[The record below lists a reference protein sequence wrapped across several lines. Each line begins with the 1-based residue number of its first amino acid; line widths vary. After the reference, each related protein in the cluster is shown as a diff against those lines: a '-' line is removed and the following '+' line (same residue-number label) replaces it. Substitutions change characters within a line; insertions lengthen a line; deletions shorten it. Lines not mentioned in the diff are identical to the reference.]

1 MTQKIAHVVG
11 IDISKDQLDVAC
23 LPVGHD
29 QQFPNCKVG
38 LQALVKWLGTVELNR
53 VIFEA
58 SGRYHKGLEHA
69 LADANIPYVK
79 VNALYARRFS
89 QSLGRRAKTDKID
102 ARMLAA
108 MGTALPLD
116 LSQPNSDVVEKLHDL
131 VLAREALI
139 KDRTA
144 ARNRSSTFSQAIL
157 KRQNEQ
163 RLKQIERHLKAHESE
178 CLAIIAS
185 DDELKRLFAILSS
198 IPGVGTTT
206 TITMLAE
213 MPELGNMDK
222 RQTAALAGL
231 APMTRESGNWKG
243 KSFIQGGRGKLRHA
257 LYMPALVAIR
267 YNPTL
272 KVKYDDLIQRGKPFK
287 VAITVIMRKLIIIA
301 NALVRDNRKW
311 SDNIA

>member
-1 MTQKIAHVVG
+1 MTKKIAHVVG

-23 LPVGHD
+23 SPTTND
-29 QQFPNCKVG
+29 QQFPNCEVG
-38 LQALVKWLGTVELNR
+38 HQALVKWLGTIELNR

-58 SGRYHKGLEHA
+58 SGRYHNGLEHA
-69 LADANIPYVK
+69 LSDANIPYVK
-79 VNALYARRFS
+79 ANALYARRFS
-89 QSLGRRAKTDKID
+89 QSMGRRAKTDKID
-102 ARMLAA
+102 AAMLAI
-108 MGTALPLD
+108 MGAALPLE
-116 LSQPNSDVVEKLHDL
+116 LSQPNSDVVEKLHAL

-144 ARNRSSTFSQAIL
+144 ARNRSSTLSQTIL
-157 KRQNEQ
+157 KRHNEQ
-163 RLKQIERHLKAHESE
+163 RLKQIERHLKALESE

-185 DDELKRLFAILSS
+185 DDELKRLFTIVSS

-206 TITMLAE
+206 AITMLAE
-213 MPELGNMDK
+213 MPELGTMDK

-267 YNPTL
+267 HNPTL
-272 KVKYDDLIQRGKPFK
+272 KAKYEDLIQRGKPFK
-287 VAITVIMRKLIIIA
+287 VAITAIMRKLITIA
-301 NALVRDNRKW
+301 NALIRDNRKW
-311 SDNIA
+311 NEKAA